1 MIIIYTAAKH
11 ENEELKIPMMM
22 KWGIEEKS
30 LSFGVQLKLFE
41 ESG

>member
-11 ENEELKIPMMM
+11 ENEELKKKMM

-30 LSFGVQLKLFE
+30 LSF
-41 ESG
+41 SRSI